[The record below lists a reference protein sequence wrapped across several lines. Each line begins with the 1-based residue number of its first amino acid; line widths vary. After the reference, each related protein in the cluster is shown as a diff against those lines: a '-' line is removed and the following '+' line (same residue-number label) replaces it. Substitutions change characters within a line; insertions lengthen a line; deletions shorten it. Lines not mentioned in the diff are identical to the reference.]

1 MFHNHRIVA
10 LAILCA
16 SIAAACGDPAQDD
29 APADELPATLADQ
42 SVTASTASE
51 LAKATGKVVERLG
64 ESLLDQ
70 VTKAAIGDGTN
81 PVRQTKVIIF
91 NHSDRSLFFA
101 GSHFSSG
108 GFSPNGS
115 SNIGEV
121 NAKSIN
127 GYSVESHG
135 FATGVTGASVRF
147 SDMPGDGM
155 TCLQISTSNPYAGK
169 NHSSTSSACDF
180 RVNPPV
186 TSVGNHNEV
195 YVDVFGPE

>member
-1 MFHNHRIVA
+1 MSYNNRIAAVA
-10 LAILCA
+10 IFCA
-16 SIAAACGDPAQDD
+16 SLAGACGDGSQDD
-29 APADELPATLADQ
+29 APEAELPTALAEE
-42 SVTASTASE
+42 SVAASTASE

-91 NHSDRSLFFA
+91 NHSDRALFFA

-108 GFSPNGS
+108 GFSPSGS
-115 SNIGEV
+115 SNIGEI
-121 NAKSIN
+121 NPKSIN

-147 SDMPGDGM
+147 SDTPGDG
-155 TCLQISTSNPYAGK
+155 TWCLQISTSNPYAGK
-169 NHSSTSSACDF
+169 NHSSTTSACGF
-180 RVNPPV
+180 NVNPPV

-195 YVDVFGPE
+195 YVDVF